1 MRRALALFVL
11 TTSVVTTGTLW
22 SSTGLPQRPRP
33 AETGRAEPRRAEARP
48 PVRRGAVVFVGG
60 YFYDPF
66 FGPYPW
72 WPRPVYPYAYWPIYD
87 NRAVLR
93 VLATPENAAVY
104 VDGFYAG
111 TVDDFNGFFQGLPLP
126 TGGHEIVLYLEEY
139 RTVHRRMYLAPGST
153 FKLHET
159 MERLPAGEVSEPP
172 TLAPPLPA
180 PPEGSYLPPR
190 TAPRTPPP
198 PVRTPEPPGTTV
210 GTLML
215 RVQPA
220 NAEVWIDGERWTS
233 SDGGRFEIQLTIGP
247 HRIEVTSAGYR
258 EYSSDI
264 EIRDREILPLNI
276 SLMRERQ

>member
-1 MRRALALFVL
+1 MRRIIALFAL
-11 TTSVVTTGTLW
+11 IASVVAFGTFW
-22 SSTGLPQRPRP
+22 PSTGFAQRRHSP
-33 AETGRAEPRRAEARP
+33 AAGRAEPRP
-48 PVRRGAVVFVGG
+48 PVRRGSVVFIGG

-72 WPRPVYPYAYWPIYD
+72 WPRPAYPYAYYPMYD

-111 TVDDFNGFFQGLPLP
+111 IVDDFNGYFEGLPLP
-126 TGGHEIVLYLEEY
+126 PSGHEIALHLEGY
-139 RTVHRRMYLAPGST
+139 RTVHRHVYLAPGST

-159 MERLPAGEVSEPP
+159 MEPLPAGEISEPP

-180 PPEGSYLPPR
+180 PPEGSYIPPR

-198 PVRTPEPPGTTV
+198 PVRTTEDTRGI
-210 GTLML
+210 GTLTL

-220 NAEVWIDGERWTS
+220 NAEVWIDGERWAS
-233 SDGGRFEIQLTIGP
+233 SDGGRLVIQLPPGP
-247 HRIEVTSAGYR
+247 HRIEVIRAGYR
-258 EYSSDI
+258 AYSS
-264 EIRDREILPLNI
+264 EIQVRDGETAPLNV
-276 SLMRERQ
+276 SLMRDSS